1 MSARTPTPWPL
12 VALFTAGYLA
22 AYLLPTTV
30 GRLDA
35 GLPLSATQAGAV
47 GSVLLLSSASAG
59 FLLASRVDRFGPRRL
74 ARAGLLLA
82 ALGYGTAALSTAV
95 PLVVAGA
102 IVGGFGS
109 GTATTVA
116 ATGIAGRRDPHRV
129 TTLGLLGVSGLA
141 GALYLTIPH
150 LGPAHGVP
158 LAAIACTALLALS
171 LTGRLPAR
179 TPAAHTLRT
188 ATPLP
193 HRRSGLLLA
202 GAMLF
207 WSLAQN
213 SLWGVSGRIGLT
225 QAGLTEVEVG
235 AVFAVA
241 LGAGLLG
248 TIGAGAL
255 GPRLGRALPIGLGTA
270 LIAGCIA
277 LSAAATDLT
286 SFAAGEIAW
295 NTLYPVVLSY
305 VIGLAASMDP
315 RGRWA
320 VLVGSAS
327 SLGTAC
333 GPLTGSLL
341 SARAGYPAMGTVLAA
356 GLLLVGVPMTL
367 VALRPRRTTQI
378 VEIPVEMP
386 VMELPV
392 VKTPVAN
399 ELMTPTPA
407 VDGHDPVAEIPAAV
421 GHFARIPVVEI
432 SVPPVPVVDNACTE
446 IAVVD
451 VVEFPLEGVPAQREA
466 YGTAGPRHPAAA
478 ASTPGPM
485 TV

>member
-1 MSARTPTPWPL
+1 MSARTTTPWPL

-35 GLPLSATQAGAV
+35 GLPLSATQAGAI

-82 ALGYGTAALSTAV
+82 VAGYGTAALSTAL

-102 IVGGFGS
+102 VVGGFGS

-129 TTLGLLGVSGLA
+129 TTMGLLGVSALA

-158 LAAIACTALLALS
+158 LAAIAVTALLVLP

-179 TPAAHTLRT
+179 PAATRT
-188 ATPLP
+188 VRPAGPLP
-193 HRRSGLLLA
+193 YRRSGLLLA
-202 GAMLF
+202 AAMLF

-225 QAGLTEVEVG
+225 QAGLGEVTVG

-248 TIGAGAL
+248 VVCAGIL
-255 GPRLGRALPIGLGTA
+255 GPRLGGALPIGLGTV

-277 LSAAATDLT
+277 LSAAASDLT
-286 SFAAGEIAW
+286 SFATGEIAW

-305 VIGLAASMDP
+305 VIGLAASMDR

-341 SARAGYPAMGTVLAA
+341 SARAGYPAMGLVLAA
-356 GLLLVGVPMTL
+356 GLLLVTVPMTL
-367 VALRPRRTTQI
+367 VARRPRRSQV
-378 VEIPVEMP
+378 VE
-386 VMELPV
+386 
-392 VKTPVAN
+392 
-399 ELMTPTPA
+399 
-407 VDGHDPVAEIPAAV
+407 
-421 GHFARIPVVEI
+421 IPVVEI
-432 SVPPVPVVDNACTE
+432 PLAEIPVVDIPVPETA
-446 IAVVD
+446 AVESTAGQVTRAD
-451 VVEFPLEGVPAQREA
+451 VAGLADLLADSPSAEDPFARLPVVEIPVAGSPLDAVPAPREA
-466 YGTAGPRHPAAA
+466 YGTAGPRHAGAATAA
-478 ASTPGPM
+478 ASAAEGL
-485 TV
+485 

>member
-47 GSVLLLSSASAG
+47 GSVLLLGSASAG
-59 FLLASRVDRFGPRRL
+59 FLLASRVDRFGPRAL

-82 ALGYGTAALSTAV
+82 AAGFGTAALSAAV
-95 PLVVAGA
+95 PLVVTGA
-102 IVGGFGS
+102 VVGGFGS

-141 GALYLTIPH
+141 GALYLTIPR
-150 LGPAHGVP
+150 LGPGHGLP
-158 LAAIACTALLALS
+158 LAAIACTALLALC
-171 LTGRLPAR
+171 LTGRLPGHA
-179 TPAAHTLRT
+179 PADRAVRAT
-188 ATPLP
+188 TPLP

-225 QAGLTEVEVG
+225 QAGLTEVKVG

-286 SFAAGEIAW
+286 SFATGEIAW
-295 NTLYPVVLSY
+295 NALYPVVLSY

-341 SARAGYPAMGTVLAA
+341 STSAGYPAMGTVLAA

-367 VALRPRRTTQI
+367 VALRPRRTGQI
-378 VEIPVEMP
+378 VEIPVT
-386 VMELPV
+386 ELPV
-392 VKTPVAN
+392 V
-399 ELMTPTPA
+399 EF
-407 VDGHDPVAEIPAAV
+407 PVAELPVVEFPVAEL
-421 GHFARIPVVEI
+421 PVVEI
-432 SVPPVPVVDNACTE
+432 
-446 IAVVD
+446 
-451 VVEFPLEGVPAQREA
+451 PLDGVPAQRKA
-466 YGTAGPRHPAAA
+466 YGTAGPLHTAAA
-478 ASTPGPM
+478 PASGP
-485 TV
+485 VSV